1 MPILTKPEEI
11 SFEYIFHGKLRIIA
25 LPKCGSA
32 SLYHTLKDTNATIK
46 HSVGSKYRDSNI
58 TEKVVMVVRNPK
70 DRLASCYRYFCKSEQ
85 SLPRLSLG
93 MAALGVKV
101 DMDFSDFVDVAVN
114 NLYREEHFI
123 PQSYF
128 CRDRDIDKYMLT
140 ENLTEHWNIVAKA
153 IMPTL
158 PDLLHVNRDNELQ
171 ESDNSIFTDEI
182 NAKYEEAYAD
192 DIQLY
197 NNAVAICSAY

>member
-46 HSVGSKYRDSNI
+46 HSIGSKYRDSNI
-58 TEKVVMVVRNPK
+58 SEKVVMVVRNPK

-140 ENLTEHWNIVAKA
+140 ENLTEHWTIVAKQ
-153 IMPTL
+153 IVPTL
-158 PDLLHVNRDNELQ
+158 PNLLHVNSNDALESAYDNLYN
-171 ESDNSIFTDEI
+171 DDITF
-182 NAKYEEAYAD
+182 KVEEAYSE

-197 NNAVAICSAY
+197 NEAVAICGTY